1 MAIKGAK
8 SIAEYKIRQYLLQLE
23 VPMEYFSL
31 SMDGNKGM
39 LTDAN
44 NDTLILIYDAET
56 KSVYEK

>member
-8 SIAEYKIRQYLLQLE
+8 SIAEYKIRQYLLQQE

-31 SMDGNKGM
+31 IMDGNKGM
-39 LTDAN
+39 LTDVN
-44 NDTLILIYDAET
+44 NDMLILVYDAET